1 VLWLERMGNRMKR
14 MISGEQGQS
23 MVEFALLLPLLLLL
37 LCGMVDIG
45 RFCYAYLKLEQ
56 AAQETVRLGG
66 LGRTDAEMR
75 SFANQYVTLAGT
87 GTLSVS
93 VSPPD
98 SSRRSGQY
106 VKVTLSLP
114 QRWMTPIIGGI
125 LPQPVIQAQ
134 STIRVE

>member
-1 VLWLERMGNRMKR
+1 MKR
-14 MISGEQGQS
+14 WIRSERGQS
-23 MVEFALLLPLLLLL
+23 MVEFALLFPLLLLL
-37 LCGMVDIG
+37 LCGIVDIG

-66 LGRTDAEMR
+66 LGRTDTEII
-75 SFANQYVTLAGT
+75 SFANQYVTLQGT
-87 GTLSVS
+87 SPLTVT
-93 VSPPD
+93 VTPPD

-106 VKVTLSLP
+106 IHVTLTLP
-114 QRWMTPIIGGI
+114 QRWMTPIIGGL